1 MTRKTL
7 SACHI
12 MVAIQE
18 MVPGKA
24 ASMRSTREKYRE
36 SIRAPLI
43 REDFF
48 SLIMPTTNNSLK
60 VCCA

>member
-24 ASMRSTREKYRE
+24 ASTRSVREKHRE
-36 SIRAPLI
+36 STRAPLI

-48 SLIMPTTNNSLK
+48 SLIMPITNNSHN
-60 VCCA
+60 VCCG